1 MVPAGCALGHSS
13 GLKCS
18 DKHERVVSRNGVTAM
33 GLCMERKL
41 RAFSQLPRV
50 ILSRM
55 LYLASKSPRRAELLT
70 RLGQRFGLLDLD
82 VPEHR
87 QPGEPAEDYVR
98 RVARE
103 KAGAGLLKV
112 LATPEAW
119 VLGADTEVILDD
131 EVFGKPKDADDA
143 AAMLRRLSG
152 RTHQVISAVS
162 LVSASREAQAV
173 SVSEVTFMH
182 LDDEDI
188 AAYVASGEPMG
199 KAGAYGIQGAAE
211 QFVSHLSGSFS
222 GVMGLPLY
230 ETVQLLRQFGQG
242 RAPQQHAPQ
251 QQAHISSQT
260 ISDEERYR

>member
-1 MVPAGCALGHSS
+1 
-13 GLKCS
+13 
-18 DKHERVVSRNGVTAM
+18 M
-33 GLCMERKL
+33 GLPSWIRGGLRL
-41 RAFSQLPRV
+41 RASSQLPRV

-82 VPEHR
+82 VPEYR
-87 QPGEPAEDYVR
+87 QPGEPAEEYVR

-112 LATPEAW
+112 LAAPGAW
-119 VLGADTEVILDD
+119 VLGADTEVVLGDD
-131 EVFGKPKDADDA
+131 VFGKPRDAGDA

-152 RTHQVISAVS
+152 RTHLVISAVS
-162 LVSASREAQAV
+162 LVSASREEQAV
-173 SVSEVTFMH
+173 SVSEVTFAH
-182 LDDEDI
+182 LDEEDI
-188 AAYVASGEPMG
+188 AAYVATGEHMG

-230 ETVQLLRQFGQG
+230 ETARLLRRAGQG
-242 RAPQQHAPQ
+242 
-251 QQAHISSQT
+251 QADREQAQTPSQT
-260 ISDEERYR
+260 SSDRERYG